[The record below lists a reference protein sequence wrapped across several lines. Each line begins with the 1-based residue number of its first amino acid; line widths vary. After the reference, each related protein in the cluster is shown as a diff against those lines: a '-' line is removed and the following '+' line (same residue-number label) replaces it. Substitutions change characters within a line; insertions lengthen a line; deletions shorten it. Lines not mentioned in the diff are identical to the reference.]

1 MRGPVRGTAVASP
14 AAFAVL
20 AAVLTAVGA
29 IGWAEA
35 ATATAAVILAFVP
48 SGWWSGTGRGRF
60 LAEALLIPAAFA
72 LTMVGGEGMRRM
84 LVPPL
89 VLLAAWAAAA
99 AAWDRTPASRRP
111 LLAACFGLSARAAVG
126 LGLVGFGLPEIVF
139 AIFLSAA
146 APWAAARRW
155 GQRAAEV
162 AALLAAAIPWQRWPV
177 AAAAVVVV
185 AILWGARGRRRD
197 LDRRLL
203 GWLPGVGAAALAAAT
218 LAPWPGCPM
227 GQILPFS
234 DWPVRAAL
242 VAILIV
248 TTRLR
253 PGIAGAVWFAA
264 VLALGPALAPT
275 PEHRAFALTSELG
288 IFSAPVS
295 TGEPYVIELDA
306 RGTGEI
312 APQTP
317 LVVVTFSGTTHTLAK
332 DPASMTVWRPQGG
345 VGDAAEWRTTARHM
359 LDVPAGERPVLERHP
374 DLDPS
379 VVVRIESLGP
389 ARPTPPRLMALAGWL
404 LAAAVV
410 VAALQLFSATW
421 RGSPAVVPWM
431 VLALGALA
439 ARAPVEPLH
448 LLSERLAPDLALA
461 AVVAAWL
468 PAAAVWLDRK
478 RVFAAVAA
486 LLVPLALATPQLTP
500 PMYGDEPFHLMLMGS
515 LAEDHDFDVC
525 DDLDVEQHPQNA
537 LYAPGWPLFHSPGL
551 GLLLLPGYL
560 AAGRTG
566 SLVLLALMGGVVA
579 LLVARRARELGV
591 GETKVRMLVL
601 AMAATYP
608 LATFATQ
615 IWPELPGALA
625 VAALLVLSA
634 RPRGGRLSAAVVA
647 VAAAVV
653 KTRLALLTF
662 PVLAVIWLRRNRVL
676 GAALVA
682 GAAAAVAAVGWLV
695 MGHPFGPYRRLHH
708 LLPTDPALAVRA
720 AMGLVFDAA
729 AGLAFT
735 APLWVAF
742 AAGAVVLWRRGGTGE
757 RALLAGCGLTVAALL
772 SSPEWYGGG
781 APPAR
786 YLVAMLP
793 AFVLAGGMVLQQ
805 PSRWRR
811 LLLILAPPSVVAW
824 WVLITRPHLSVNPGD
839 GGYWLA
845 DALSR
850 RFAADAGDFFPS
862 FLVPGTATVAVPLA
876 MAAVVGLA
884 VWSAVRSPRV
894 GAVLR
899 RSWIAVWLVASAGLV
914 AALATVPDGVV
925 ELEAPQVRR
934 SGGSPVPPEGTVSRF
949 THRRGWRLDDGDRVA
964 VPLRLREDSE
974 VVLEGWLLGTARRHS
989 DFVVQWDDEPAI
1001 VLQWRGD
1008 DPPERVVL
1016 PAPPGAGRHR
1026 LEIAFFSPPEG
1037 AVVLDRVTIGPG
1049 AGRPETGR
1057 DP

>member
-1 MRGPVRGTAVASP
+1 MRVTAVASP
-14 AAFAVL
+14 AAFTVLAAVL
-20 AAVLTAVGA
+20 AAVGAVGR
-29 IGWAEA
+29 AEA
-35 ATATAAVILAFVP
+35 VTATAAVILAFAP
-48 SGWWSGTGRGRF
+48 TGWWSGTGRGRY
-60 LAEALLIPAAFA
+60 LSEALLIPAAFA
-72 LTMVGGEGMRRM
+72 MTMVGGAAMRRM

-89 VLLAAWAAAA
+89 VLLAAWAATA

-139 AIFLSAA
+139 TVLLSAA
-146 APWAAARRW
+146 VPWAAARRW
-155 GQRAAEV
+155 GQRAAEL
-162 AALLAAAIPWQRWPV
+162 AALLAAVIPWQRWPV
-177 AAAAVVVV
+177 AAAGVVVV

-203 GWLPGVGAAALAAAT
+203 GWLPGVGAAALVAAT

-227 GQILPFS
+227 AQILPLGE
-234 DWPVRAAL
+234 WPVRAGL

-253 PGIAGAVWFAA
+253 PGVAGAVWFAA
-264 VLALGPALAPT
+264 ALALGPALAPA
-275 PEHRAFALTSELG
+275 PEHRAFALTPELG
-288 IFSAPVS
+288 AFTAPVS
-295 TGEPYVIELDA
+295 TGDPYVIELDA
-306 RGTGEI
+306 RGEGEI

-317 LVVVTFSGTTHTLAK
+317 LIVVAFAGATQTLAK
-332 DPASMTVWRPQGG
+332 DPASVTVWRPQGG
-345 VGDAAEWRTTARHM
+345 VGDAAEWRTTARHFFE
-359 LDVPAGERPVLERHP
+359 VPAGERPVLDRHP
-374 DLDPS
+374 DLDES
-379 VVVRIESLGP
+379 VVVRIVGLGP
-389 ARPTPPRLMALAGWL
+389 ARPTPPRAMALPGWL

-410 VAALQLFSATW
+410 VAALQLLAATW
-421 RGSPAVVPWM
+421 RGSAAVVPWM

-439 ARAPVEPLH
+439 ARAPIEPFH
-448 LLSERLAPDLALA
+448 LLAERLAPDLALA

-515 LAEDHDFDVC
+515 LVEDHDFDVS

-551 GLLLLPGYL
+551 GLLLVPGYVL
-560 AAGRTG
+560 AGRTG
-566 SLVLLALMGGVVA
+566 SLVLLALMGGAVA
-579 LLVARRARELGV
+579 LLVARRARGLGV
-591 GETKVRMLVL
+591 GETRVRLLVL
-601 AMAATYP
+601 VMAATYP

-625 VAALLVLSA
+625 VAALLVLAA
-634 RPRGGRLSAAVVA
+634 RPRGGRLGAAVVA
-647 VAAAVV
+647 VVAAVV

-662 PVLAVIWLRRNRVL
+662 PVLAAIWLRRNKIL
-676 GAALVA
+676 GAALMA
-682 GAAAAVAAVGWLV
+682 GAAVAVAAVGWLV

-708 LLPTDPALAVRA
+708 LMPSDPALVVRA
-720 AMGLVFDAA
+720 AAGLVFDAA
-729 AGLAFT
+729 GGLVFT

-742 AAGAVVLWRRGGTGE
+742 AAGAVMLWRRGGAGE

-772 SSPEWYGGG
+772 NSPEWYGGG
-781 APPAR
+781 APPVR

-793 AFVLAGGMVLQQ
+793 AFVLAGGMVLQR

-811 LLLILAPPSVVAW
+811 LLLILAPPSVLAW
-824 WVLITRPHLSVNPGD
+824 WALITRPHLSVNPGD

-862 FLVPGTATVAVPLA
+862 FLVPGPATVAVPLA
-876 MAAVVGLA
+876 MVAVVGLT
-884 VWSAVRSPRV
+884 VWTTGRSPRV

-914 AALATVPDGVV
+914 AALAMAPDGVV

-934 SGGSPVPPEGTVSRF
+934 SGGSPVPPEGTVSRYN
-949 THRRGWRLDDGDRVA
+949 HRRGWRLDDGDRVA
-964 VPLRLREDSE
+964 VPLRLRADSE
-974 VVLEGWLLGTARRHS
+974 VVLEGWLLGTARRRS
-989 DFVVQWDDEPAI
+989 NFVVQWDDEP
-1001 VLQWRGD
+1001 VTVVRWLGD

-1016 PAPPGAGRHR
+1016 STPPEAGRHR
-1026 LEIAFFSPPEG
+1026 LTISFFSPPEG
-1037 AVVLDRVTIGPG
+1037 AVVLDRVVIGPAAVRSD
-1049 AGRPETGR
+1049 AGG
-1057 DP
+1057 DS